1 MDGGCYGPN
10 YDWSWVN
17 MDSKEPII
25 RGGGQFAVAV
35 ECVASSAGPFKA
47 GAGWWRFVWNQ
58 SQVVLGQSGLVN
70 M

>member
-1 MDGGCYGPN
+1 
-10 YDWSWVN
+10 

-47 GAGWWRFVWNQ
+47 GAG
-58 SQVVLGQSGLVN
+58 
-70 M
+70 